1 MAAKKTA
8 KKATTA
14 NPFTSEADKDIKE
27 AAPALPKGKGC
38 QTCGSERVAD
48 ITGKSVDLNNV
59 QIGTKEHDGYV
70 PTDMGIGDK
79 GYGDYIEFRWC
90 LNCGQIQGRWPRA
103 KTKIE
108 KGQPV

>member
-1 MAAKKTA
+1 MAAKKSPS
-8 KKATTA
+8 KKVAPA
-14 NPFTSEADKDIKE
+14 NPFVEQAEKD
-27 AAPALPKGKGC
+27 APPPQGKTC
-38 QTCGSERVAD
+38 QTCKSPRLAS

-59 QIGTKEHDGYV
+59 QIGGKEHDGHV

-79 GYGDYIEFRWC
+79 GYGDYIEIDWC

-103 KTKIE
+103 KTKLE

>member
-59 QIGTKEHDGYV
+59 QIGTKDDEEKPRFAGLRSDQRMD
-70 PTDMGIGDK
+70 TITLEEALEFIGRNASA
-79 GYGDYIEFRWC
+79 IVSR
-90 LNCGQIQGRWPRA
+90 QI
-103 KTKIE
+103 
-108 KGQPV
+108 